1 MQITPLPPYT
11 TYLDAAGA
19 ARTWSSPLPAHA
31 VVNPSGRVLAIRP
44 TQWEAQIVAAGLA
57 KAQAEGVDLSQVRPC

>member
-11 TYLDAAGA
+11 TYIDAAG
-19 ARTWSSPLPAHA
+19 RQHTWSSPLAAHA
-31 VVNPSGRVLAIRP
+31 VVGPSGRVLAIRP

-57 KAQAEGVDLSQVRPC
+57 KAQAQGLDLAQVRPC

>member
-11 TYLDAAGA
+11 TYVDAEG
-19 ARTWSSPLPAHA
+19 RQHTWCSPLHAHA
-31 VVNPSGRVLAIRP
+31 VVDLAGHVLAIRP
-44 TQWEAQIVAAGLA
+44 TQWEAQVVAAGLA